1 MTALHRLVLLSLALV
16 FVCACSGPAEQAT
29 VVIHRCGNLN
39 MDTLAGTFGRLDGEQ
54 SINSKFRIRFDR
66 DGEKVTARFVA
77 GGHERFALTGR
88 RSGNETMD
96 FTEDDSGTSRRRRL
110 KASLNSQCRLQ
121 VADGWVSGAGESEKE
136 HDHPSQPYTFVPFDL
151 SRLDF
156 EPCTERLALGKA
168 AKSSTPGTVPP
179 AGEVPVITS
188 DHLWVAQWSARSA
201 LPDGCT
207 AQLDLWVNGEA
218 EALEFPVQ
226 VGGPQIHWSFEYDTH
241 FLGKK
246 GLALHRVAK
255 CGTETRILG
264 VACAE
269 IEVR

>member
-1 MTALHRLVLLSLALV
+1 MTK
-16 FVCACSGPAEQAT
+16 
-29 VVIHRCGNLN
+29 VIHRCGNLN
-39 MDTLAGTFGRLDGEQ
+39 MDSLAGTFGRLDGEQ
-54 SINSKFRIRFDR
+54 SVNPKFRIRFDR
-66 DGEKVTARFVA
+66 EGDNVTARFVA
-77 GGHERFALTGR
+77 GGHERFALVGR

-96 FTEDDSGTSRRRRL
+96 FTEDGSGNTRRRRL
-110 KASLNSQCRLQ
+110 KVSLNSQCRVQ
-121 VADGWVSGAGESEKE
+121 VEDGWVSGAGETLQE
-136 HDHPSQPYTFVPFDL
+136 HDHPSEPHTFVPFDL

-156 EPCTERLALGKA
+156 EPCTERLALGKNA
-168 AKSSTPGTVPP
+168 RSSSPGTVSPP
-179 AGEVPVITS
+179 GEVPVITQ
-188 DHLWVAQWSARSA
+188 DHLSVAQWSARSA

-226 VGGPQIHWSFEYDTH
+226 GSGPQIHWIFEYDTH

-255 CGTETRILG
+255 CGTESRILG